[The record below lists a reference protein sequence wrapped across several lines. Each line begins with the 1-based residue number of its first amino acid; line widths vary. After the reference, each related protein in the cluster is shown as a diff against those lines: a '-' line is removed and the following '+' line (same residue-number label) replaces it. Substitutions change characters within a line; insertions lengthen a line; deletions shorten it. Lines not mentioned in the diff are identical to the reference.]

1 MHAHDDEVLIACY
14 ALLLDAHFSL
24 VFQEKVHMTG
34 LVGDDGM
41 KGKKQFYY

>member
-1 MHAHDDEVLIACY
+1 MLSCSMHTFPGI
-14 ALLLDAHFSL
+14 
-24 VFQEKVHMTG
+24 FQEKVHMTG